1 MCAFTHLKS
10 YFESKVPSNDN
21 RTGEGAMDEGKMS
34 VGAQTEYL
42 RMMQRRYRDA
52 DRVTKSRL
60 LDELEEVTL
69 LSRKHLIALMNR
81 SHVGRRKRS
90 RERQRVYGPEVA
102 EALRTIAEAL
112 DWLCPER
119 LQPVLGSMAQRLMAC
134 GEMQVSEEV
143 LEKLERISVAT
154 VGRLLKGVCS
164 ARKFPRP
171 YPGRRADTSAQ
182 QAVPIRIIP
191 WQQSVP
197 GHFEVD
203 LVHHGTADRRGNLVC
218 TIQFVDV
225 LTGWSERFAIMGYT
239 FETIWQA
246 IQDFRGHCP
255 LPVREL
261 HSDNG
266 SEFINHALNAAFGQ
280 ELVGI
285 AQTRGRPGYHNDNRF
300 VEQKNSSLVRA
311 YLGNLPL
318 HTSAELLALNT
329 LYQDMWLYYNFFQPV
344 LRQTERTA
352 VTGPDGLVRI
362 RRKQD
367 RAQTPFQRLCE
378 AQPPLS
384 REKRERL
391 HRLYE
396 TTNPMALKR
405 RIHAQI
411 EDLIAMVAVNQE
423 TLAPV

>member
-1 MCAFTHLKS
+1 
-10 YFESKVPSNDN
+10 
-21 RTGEGAMDEGKMS
+21 MDEGKMS
-34 VGAQTEYL
+34 VSAQTEYL

-52 DRVTKSRL
+52 DRSAKSHL
-60 LDELEEVTL
+60 LDELEEVTH

-81 SHVGRRKRS
+81 SYSGRRKRS
-90 RERQRVYGPEVA
+90 RERQRVYGQDVT
-102 EALRTIAEAL
+102 EAIGTIAEAL
-112 DWLCPER
+112 DWICAER
-119 LQPVLGSMAQRLMAC
+119 LQPVLGSMARRLMAC
-134 GEMQVSEEV
+134 DEMQVSDEV

-154 VGRLLKGVCS
+154 VGRILKKPGPV
-164 ARKFPRP
+164 RKFPRP
-171 YPGRRADTSAQ
+171 YPGRRAETSAQ
-182 QAVPIRIIP
+182 QQVPISIIP

-203 LVHHGTADRRGNLVC
+203 LVHHGAADRRGNLVC
-218 TIQFVDV
+218 TIQFIDV

-246 IQDFRGHCP
+246 IQDFRDHCP
-255 LPVREL
+255 IPVREL

-266 SEFINHALNAAFGQ
+266 SEFINHALISAFGH

-318 HTSAELLALNT
+318 HTSAELQALNT
-329 LYQDMWLYYNFFQPV
+329 LYQDMWLYYNLFQPV

-367 RAQTPFQRLCE
+367 CAQTPFQRLCG
-378 AQPPLS
+378 AQPPIP
-384 REKRERL
+384 RERRERL
-391 HRLYE
+391 QRLYE
-396 TTNPMALKR
+396 QTNPMVLKR
-405 RIHAQI
+405 HIHAQI
-411 EDLIAMVAVNQE
+411 EDLISRVAFNEE